1 MGKTDHRQG
10 ARSDEC
16 QGRTNMIAF
25 LKRLVSRYGFGR
37 NEVPDFTAYSSWE
50 TDSFYTADRRKA
62 EKLASLAR
70 YMDTVKALREKAIK
84 QKKRHSHLDD
94 ALQSAMTERLEIE
107 AGRRVFDGTAWT
119 LSA

>member
-1 MGKTDHRQG
+1 MF
-10 ARSDEC
+10 
-16 QGRTNMIAF
+16 NF

-37 NEVPDFTAYSSWE
+37 RSVTELETLDQWYEEGFFT
-50 TDSFYTADRRKA
+50 DDKRKA

-119 LSA
+119 LEAIK